1 MPFKSIEVDREK
13 CISAGS
19 CVAVAP
25 EVFALDDEGKAII
38 VNATGDP
45 DEVILDA
52 ARACPTQAIII
63 TDLAGQQLVP

>member
-1 MPFKSIEVDREK
+1 M
-13 CISAGS
+13 
-19 CVAVAP
+19 AP